1 MQEYISKRFPAFKSR
16 DFSVFL
22 YSQLVSNIGSQMQ
35 LVALN
40 WHIYQLTHS
49 ALALGLLGL
58 FRFVPIFVFSL
69 IGGSVADSHNRKRIL
84 YVAQFFMILCA
95 IILSFTTY
103 TGTVNTKIIYL
114 VTVFATIALSFEMPA
129 RHAFIFSLV
138 KREQIVSAS
147 SLGSIFFQLSMII
160 GPTLSGLLIAHGSL
174 ELIYLLN
181 ALSFMFSMTG
191 LYFIK
196 ADGKIQGEKVKVSI
210 TAVLEGLRFV
220 KSKTMIWSTML
231 LDFFSTFFSS
241 ATALLPIFAQDILLL
256 SPERLGLLYAAPSIG
271 AVLAGIIIAQKHDL
285 RRQGLALLFSI
296 TLFAIGMII
305 FGLSKIFWLS
315 FLALIVVGFGDSI
328 STIIRR
334 AIRQL
339 ETPDYLRGRMN
350 GINMIFFLGGPQLG
364 EFQAGFLAQYMGAPF
379 SVIAGGVGTLTVV
392 ILMGLKISP
401 LRKYDRHQDIIEKL

>member
-1 MQEYISKRFPAFKSR
+1 
-16 DFSVFL
+16 
-22 YSQLVSNIGSQMQ
+22 MQ

-84 YVAQFFMILCA
+84 YIAQFFMILCA

-181 ALSFMFSMTG
+181 ALSFMFSMAG

-196 ADGKIQGEKVKVSI
+196 ADGKIQGEVAKVSLSAI
-210 TAVLEGLRFV
+210 LEGLRFV
-220 KSKTMIWSTML
+220 KERTMIWSTML

-271 AVLAGIIIAQKHDL
+271 AVLAGLIIAQKHEL
-285 RRQGLALLFSI
+285 RKQGVVLLSSVAMFG
-296 TLFAIGMII
+296 AGMII
-305 FGLSKIFWLS
+305 FGLSKVFWLS
-315 FLALIVVGFGDSI
+315 FLALIIVGFGDSI

-379 SVIAGGVGTLTVV
+379 SVIAGGVGTLVVV

-401 LRKYDRHQDIIEKL
+401 LRKYDRHRDILD